1 MIVGLAQVSIPYGK
15 GKAFGTN
22 SKILHHLRV
31 SIPYGKGKV
40 DIGHLRKLLTAKVS
54 IPYGKGK
61 AKEAGVEIK

>member
-1 MIVGLAQVSIPYGK
+1 MNNK
-15 GKAFGTN
+15 
-22 SKILHHLRV
+22 V